1 MSSTN
6 PLSYPLLQS
15 VNDPADL
22 RRLPRAQLKTLAAQ
36 LRAFVLHSVAQTGGH
51 LGSNLGTVELTVALH
66 AVFNTP
72 YDRLVWDVGHQ
83 TYPHKIL
90 TGRRERMGSLRQ
102 LGGLSGFPQRTESSY
117 DTFGTAH
124 SSTSISAA
132 LGMALAA
139 KHKGEDRRAVAII
152 GDGAMTAGMAF
163 EALNN
168 AGVADC
174 DLLVILNDNDMSI
187 SPPVGALNRYLA
199 QLMSGQFYATAK
211 NVGKTVLGPVPPLLE
226 LAKRL
231 EQQAKG
237 MVLPATLFEKFGF
250 NYIGPIDG
258 HDLDSLIPT
267 LENIKGLKGPQFLHV
282 VTKKGQGYKLA
293 EADPVAYHGPGKFDP
308 AVGLVKATAKP
319 RQTFT
324 QVFGDWLCDMA
335 AQDDRLVAITPAMRE
350 GSGMVEFHKRF
361 PDRYFDVGIA
371 EQHAVTFAAGMACE
385 GVKPVVAIYS
395 TFLQRG
401 YDQLIHD
408 VALQNLPVVFAL
420 DRAGLVGADG
430 ATHAGAYD
438 IAFVRCI
445 PNMAM
450 ACPADERECRQL
462 LSTAFAQQQPVCVR
476 YPRGAGAG
484 IAPLASLEG
493 LVFGK
498 GEVRRTASKPAR
510 AADSANT
517 NAHPVAGAGAEPQGT
532 DGQTA
537 QLVQPAPRIAM
548 LAFGTLL
555 YPALQAAEKL
565 DATVVNMR
573 WAKPLDLE
581 LLLDVASSHDALVTL
596 EEGCIAG
603 GAGSAVL
610 EALAAAQLLR
620 PVLQLGLPDTFIE
633 HGDPAQLLA
642 LQGLDAAGI
651 ERSVRQRFLD
661 SSAA

>member
-1 MSSTN
+1 MSTN
-6 PLSYPLLQS
+6 TSSLLHNI
-15 VNDPADL
+15 NDPADMRGL
-22 RRLPRAQLKTLAAQ
+22 SRSQLKSLAAE
-36 LRAFVLHSVAQTGGH
+36 LRTYVIDSVSRTGGH
-51 LGSNLGTVELTVALH
+51 LSSNLGTVELTVALH
-66 AVFNTP
+66 SVFNTP
-72 YDRLVWDVGHQ
+72 YDRIVWDVGHQ

-90 TGRRERMGSLRQ
+90 TGRRDRMGTLRQ
-102 LGGLSGFPQRTESSY
+102 FGGLSGFPQRAESEY

-139 KHKGEDRRAVAII
+139 KQKGEDRRAIAVI

-168 AGVADC
+168 GGVHDAN
-174 DLLVILNDNDMSI
+174 LLVILNDNDMSI

-199 QLMSGQFYATAK
+199 QLMSGQFYAKARD
-211 NVGKTVLGPVPPLLE
+211 VGKSVLKQVPPLLE

-237 MVLPATLFEKFGF
+237 MVVPATMFEQFGF

-308 AVGLVKATAKP
+308 AVGLVKPATPAK
-319 RQTFT
+319 QTFT
-324 QVFGDWLCDMA
+324 QVFGHWLCDMA
-335 AQDDRLVAITPAMRE
+335 AKDQRLVGITPAMRE

-361 PDRYFDVGIA
+361 PGRYYDVGIA
-371 EQHAVTFAAGMACE
+371 EQHAVTFAGGMACE

-395 TFLQRG
+395 TFLQRA

-445 PNMAM
+445 PNMSM
-450 ACPADERECRQL
+450 ACPADERETRQL
-462 LSTAFAQQQPVCVR
+462 LSTAYEQDHPVCVR
-476 YPRGAGAG
+476 YPRGAGVG
-484 IAPLASLEG
+484 VTPLESLEG
-493 LVFGK
+493 LPFGK
-498 GEVRRTASKPAR
+498 GEMRRESASKK
-510 AADSANT
+510 
-517 NAHPVAGAGAEPQGT
+517 VA
-532 DGQTA
+532 
-537 QLVQPAPRIAM
+537 I
-548 LAFGTLL
+548 LAFGSLL
-555 YPALQAAEKL
+555 YPALQAAEAL
-565 DATVVNMR
+565 DASVANMR
-573 WAKPLDLE
+573 WAKPLDEE
-581 LLLDVASSHDALVTL
+581 LLLQIAADHELIVTL
-596 EEGCIAG
+596 EEGCVMG

-610 EALAAAQLLR
+610 ESLAAHGLSKS
-620 PVLQLGLPDTFIE
+620 VLQLGLPDEFIE
-633 HGDPAQLLA
+633 HGDPAKLLA

-651 ERSVRQRFLD
+651 EASIRKRL
-661 SSAA
+661 AAA

>member
-1 MSSTN
+1 MSTTN
-6 PLSYPLLQS
+6 YPLLER

-22 RRLPRAQLKTLAAQ
+22 RRLPRAELKALATE
-36 LRAFVLHSVAQTGGH
+36 LRAFVLESVSKTGGH
-51 LGSNLGTVELTVALH
+51 LSSNLGTVELTVALH
-66 AVFNTP
+66 AVFDTP
-72 YDRLVWDVGHQ
+72 RDRLVWDVGHQ

-90 TGRRERMGSLRQ
+90 TGRRDRMPSLRQ
-102 LGGLSGFPQRTESSY
+102 LGGLSGFPQRAESEY

-139 KHKGEDRRAVAII
+139 KQRGDERRCVAII

-168 AGVADC
+168 AGVADAN
-174 DLLVILNDNDMSI
+174 LLVILNDNDMSI

-199 QLMSGQFYATAK
+199 QLMSGQFYAKARD
-211 NVGKTVLGPVPPLLE
+211 VGKSVLKNAPPLLE

-237 MVLPATLFEKFGF
+237 MVVPATLFEKFGF

-267 LENIKGLKGPQFLHV
+267 LENIRGLKGPQFLHV

-308 AVGLVKATAKP
+308 RVGLVKPATPPK
-319 RQTFT
+319 QTFT
-324 QVFGDWLCDMA
+324 QVFGQWLCDMA
-335 AQDDRLVAITPAMRE
+335 EKDERLVGITPAMRE
-350 GSGMVEFHKRF
+350 GSGMVEFHQRF
-361 PDRYFDVGIA
+361 PERYYDVGIA

-395 TFLQRG
+395 TFLQRA

-445 PNMAM
+445 PNMSM

-462 LSTAFAQQQPVCVR
+462 LTTAYEQDHPVAVR
-476 YPRGAGAG
+476 YPRGAGVG
-484 IAPLASLEG
+484 VAPLPDLEG
-493 LVFGK
+493 LPFGK
-498 GEVRRTASKPAR
+498 GEVRRKGR
-510 AADSANT
+510 
-517 NAHPVAGAGAEPQGT
+517 
-532 DGQTA
+532 
-537 QLVQPAPRIAM
+537 RIAI

-555 YPALQAAEKL
+555 YPALQAAEAL

-573 WAKPLDLE
+573 WAKPLDTQ
-581 LLLDVASSHDALVTL
+581 LLLQVAAEHDALVTV
-596 EEGCIAG
+596 EEGCIMG
-603 GAGSAVL
+603 GAGSAVA
-610 EALAAAQLLR
+610 EALAAAGVQR
-620 PVLQLGLPDTFIE
+620 PLLQLGLPDAFIE
-633 HGDPAQLLA
+633 HGDPAKLLA

-651 ERSVRQRFLD
+651 QRSITERFGALPGEQAL
-661 SSAA
+661 AAA

>member
-1 MSSTN
+1 MSTTT
-6 PLSYPLLQS
+6 YPLLS
-15 VNDPADL
+15 LVNDPADL
-22 RRLPRAQLKTLAAQ
+22 RRLSRPELKTLATE
-36 LRAFVLHSVAQTGGH
+36 LRAFLLDSVSKTGGH
-51 LGSNLGTVELTVALH
+51 LSSNLGTVELTVALH
-66 AVFNTP
+66 HVFNTP

-90 TGRRERMGSLRQ
+90 TGRRDRMSTLRQ
-102 LGGLSGFPQRTESSY
+102 LGGLSGFPQRAESEY

-139 KHKGEDRRAVAII
+139 QRKGEQRQVVAII

-174 DLLVILNDNDMSI
+174 NLLVILNDNDMSI

-199 QLMSGQFYATAK
+199 QLMSGQFYAAAK
-211 NVGKTVLGPVPPLLE
+211 NVGKTVLKNAPPLFE

-237 MVLPATLFEKFGF
+237 MVVPATLFEKFGF

-267 LENIKGLKGPQFLHV
+267 LENIKSLQGPQFLHV

-308 AVGLVKATAKP
+308 RVGLTQPTTPPK
-319 RQTFT
+319 QTFT
-324 QVFGDWLCDMA
+324 QVFGQWLCDMA
-335 AQDDRLVAITPAMRE
+335 AHDSRLVGITPAMRE
-350 GSGMVEFHKRF
+350 GSGMVEFHQRF
-361 PDRYFDVGIA
+361 PERYYDVGIA

-385 GVKPVVAIYS
+385 GAKPVVAIYS

-401 YDQLIHD
+401 YDQMIHD

-438 IAFVRCI
+438 IPFVRCI
-445 PNMAM
+445 PNMAL

-462 LSTAFAQQQPVCVR
+462 LSTAYAQNHPVAVR
-476 YPRGAGAG
+476 YPRGAGVG
-484 IAPLASLEG
+484 VAPLAG
-493 LVFGK
+493 LDALPYGK
-498 GEVRRTASKPAR
+498 GEIRRTRQA
-510 AADSANT
+510 AADGKT
-517 NAHPVAGAGAEPQGT
+517 
-532 DGQTA
+532 
-537 QLVQPAPRIAM
+537 PRIAI

-555 YPALQAAEKL
+555 YPALEAAEAL

-573 WAKPLDLE
+573 WAKPLDE
-581 LLLDVASSHDALVTL
+581 ALLLEVAQNHDALVTV
-596 EEGCIAG
+596 EEGALMG

-610 EALAAAQLLR
+610 EALHAHGVQR
-620 PVLQLGLPDTFIE
+620 PVLCLGLPDVFIE
-633 HGDPAQLLA
+633 HGDPARLLA

-651 ERSVRQRFLD
+651 QRSIEARFL
-661 SSAA
+661 STSAS